1 MVKMSKPNSIS
12 IQQAIQEAEREVER
26 FVDAESDPMLRAIL
40 QDRIDLSISNI
51 ADSIEKNYLGG
62 LVIKRSDGSIDP
74 SQSTITSDHLEFVR
88 YSLEKT
94 KKEYLSRYDHVK
106 NPADLLVIDVQWIIT
121 SCSIRE
127 EWDSWAT
134 KQQLLADEAI
144 PLMNGLDP
152 RSWKEYQ
159 NEEKNLPLEMV
170 DSIERCLKMAE
181 SDGLTVKPPTEWIIW
196 GRKHDLDKPIL
207 TSNTSNIPNVCMF
220 KLFET
225 AVNAVS
231 KSSNALKPN
240 QSDKQEIN
248 KPKTN
253 NIPGTIP
260 RIAIGQL
267 TVTEA
272 WEIEREKGKRATA
285 KEVLEKLQAWATNGQ
300 KYCHVLHPPPDKFR
314 GSGVY
319 WITGKSRKKLYTLV
333 ACEKALEKW
342 NKSRQ

>member
-51 ADSIEKNYLGG
+51 ADSIEKNYLEG

-181 SDGLTVKPPTEWIIW
+181 SDGLTVKPPAEWIIW

-207 TSNTSNIPNVCMF
+207 TSNTSNIPNVCVCMF
-220 KLFET
+220 SLFET
-225 AVNAVS
+225 AVNAIS
-231 KSSNALKPN
+231 KNSIHSQSIDNQKETSNIEVTKNKNERNQEWQSSLEKMADTLIKDGKKSLATKGRLSEKLAKETGENAA
-240 QSDKQEIN
+240 
-248 KPKTN
+248 T
-253 NIPGTIP
+253 
-260 RIAIGQL
+260 
-267 TVTEA
+267 
-272 WEIEREKGKRATA
+272 IERNT
-285 KEVLEKLQAWATNGQ
+285 Q
-300 KYCHVLHPPPDKFR
+300 KT
-314 GSGVY
+314 
-319 WITGKSRKKLYTLV
+319 W
-333 ACEKALEKW
+333 
-342 NKSRQ
+342 